1 MSGGNAPV
9 VIVLAAGLG
18 ERFRAAG
25 GLQHK
30 LDAPL
35 GQQTVR
41 AHVLAA
47 VQASGLAWHVVE
59 RKHTQHLHAQ
69 GMGSSIATGVAATA
83 HANGWLILPADLPLI
98 QPETL
103 RRLAQALRTQSV
115 VVPCVNGQRGHPVGF
130 GAMCRDA
137 LLALKG
143 DEGAKSV
150 LQQYSAQLINLDDVG
165 CILDVDTPEALAEA
179 ERVWRARQ
187 PG

>member
-1 MSGGNAPV
+1 V
-9 VIVLAAGLG
+9 VIVLAAGHG
-18 ERFRAAG
+18 KRFRAAG

-59 RKHTQHLHAQ
+59 REHTLHLPAQ
-69 GMGSSIATGVAATA
+69 GMGSSIATGVTATA
-83 HANGWLILPADLPLI
+83 AAHGWLILPADLPLI
-98 QPETL
+98 QPDTL
-103 RRLAQALRTQSV
+103 RRVAQALHTQPV

-130 GAMCRDA
+130 GAICRDG
-137 LLALKG
+137 LLALSG

-150 LQQYSAQLINLDDVG
+150 LQQHGASCIDLDDVG
-165 CILDVDTPEALAEA
+165 CILDVDTPEALTQA
-179 ERVWRARQ
+179 ERLWHKRHAA
-187 PG
+187 

>member
-1 MSGGNAPV
+1 MSEPRAPV
-9 VIVLAAGLG
+9 VIVLAAGQG

-59 RKHTQHLHAQ
+59 REHTQHLPVQ

-83 HANGWLILPADLPLI
+83 GAHGWLILPADLPLI

-103 RRLAQALRTQSV
+103 RRVAQALRTQPV
-115 VVPCVNGQRGHPVGF
+115 VVPCVQSQRGHPVGF

-137 LLALKG
+137 LLALRG

-150 LQQYSAQLINLDDVG
+150 LQQHGASCIDLDDVG
-165 CILDVDTPEALAEA
+165 CILDVDTPQALAKA
-179 ERVWRARQ
+179 ERLWQERHTA
-187 PG
+187 